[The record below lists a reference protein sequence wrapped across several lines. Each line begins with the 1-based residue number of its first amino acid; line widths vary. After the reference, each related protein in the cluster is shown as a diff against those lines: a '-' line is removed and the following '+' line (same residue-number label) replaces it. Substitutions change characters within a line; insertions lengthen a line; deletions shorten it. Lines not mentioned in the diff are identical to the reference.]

1 MRELSQERSTNA
13 GRGRSLKQDERA
25 SLRQARAAPR
35 WRRTTSDSLL
45 VIAGVA
51 LVTGIIAAVQ
61 LYPHLPSIMLIYL
74 LVIITLASLRGSYA
88 AVLAAVLASFSFD
101 YFFTPPLYKFSFA
114 DLTADD
120 LLDPWVFL
128 TTGIIAGQLIVALQ
142 RRAEQARRREQET
155 RLLSEKAQQ
164 LAAFQERQRLAREL
178 HDSVSQGLYGIKL
191 GAHTA
196 REALDSDPVEAIA
209 PLEYV
214 IALTE
219 AGLAEM
225 RALIFELRPE
235 SLAFDGVIAAITKQV
250 AVLRTRYKLSV
261 DAQLSEEPPLSL
273 ERKQALYRI
282 AQEALHNIVKHAC
295 ASAVTLRLS
304 SQEGELILE
313 VCDDGKGFDPTGPF
327 PGHLGLLS
335 MQERAAQMG
344 GTCSIESA
352 PARGTYFRVC
362 IPIPHHEKPGAAGE
376 VGERH

>member
-142 RRAEQARRREQET
+142 RRAEQAKRREQET
-155 RLLSEKAQQ
+155 RLLSEQAQQ

-178 HDSVSQGLYGIKL
+178 HDSISQGLYGIKL

-214 IALTE
+214 IALSE

-225 RALIFELRPE
+225 RALE
-235 SLAFDGVIAAITKQV
+235 KQV
-250 AVLRTRYKLSV
+250 AQELGEWTEKSETKLDGTHSFLEALRTFGSGY
-261 DAQLSEEPPLSL
+261 Q
-273 ERKQALYRI
+273 QAPRP
-282 AQEALHNIVKHAC
+282 
-295 ASAVTLRLS
+295 S
-304 SQEGELILE
+304 GE
-313 VCDDGKGFDPTGPF
+313 
-327 PGHLGLLS
+327 
-335 MQERAAQMG
+335 
-344 GTCSIESA
+344 
-352 PARGTYFRVC
+352 
-362 IPIPHHEKPGAAGE
+362 
-376 VGERH
+376 

>member
-1 MRELSQERSTNA
+1 
-13 GRGRSLKQDERA
+13 
-25 SLRQARAAPR
+25 LRQARAAPR
-35 WRRTTSDSLL
+35 WRRTASDSLL
-45 VIAGVA
+45 TIAGVA

-61 LYPHLPSIMLIYL
+61 LYPRLPSIMLSYL
-74 LVIITLASLRGSYA
+74 LVIITLARLRGSYA

-101 YFFTPPLYKFSFA
+101 FFFTPPLYKFSIA

-155 RLLSEKAQQ
+155 RLLSEQAQQ

-178 HDSVSQGLYGIKL
+178 HDSVSQDLYGIRL
-191 GAHTA
+191 GAYTA
-196 REALDSDPVEAIA
+196 REALDSDPGEA
-209 PLEYV
+209 
-214 IALTE
+214 
-219 AGLAEM
+219 
-225 RALIFELRPE
+225 
-235 SLAFDGVIAAITKQV
+235 
-250 AVLRTRYKLSV
+250 
-261 DAQLSEEPPLSL
+261 
-273 ERKQALYRI
+273 I

-295 ASAVTLRLS
+295 ASTVTLRLS
-304 SQEGELILE
+304 SQEDKLILE

-335 MQERAAQMG
+335 MQERAVQMG

-352 PARGTYFRVC
+352 PEWGTYFRVC
-362 IPIPHHEKPGAAGE
+362 IPILPHEKPGDAGV